1 MVIFKKRLKW
11 KVKINFRW
19 ENGEALEKLLSE
31 DSRRKRNRNITIN
44 IQMTAISWLVEFV
57 AGIIVLVTATFIMND
72 ATSQILAVTDS
83 FLCFVVIPSSY
94 ILKLRPSGIS
104 LAYQ

>member
-1 MVIFKKRLKW
+1 MIFKLTRE
-11 KVKINFRW
+11 INFRW
-19 ENGEALEKLLSE
+19 ENGEVLEKILSE
-31 DSRRKRNRNITIN
+31 ESRRKRSRNITIN

-72 ATSQILAVTDS
+72 YTSQILAVTDS

>member
-1 MVIFKKRLKW
+1 MVVIL
-11 KVKINFRW
+11 KINFRW
-19 ENGEALEKLLSE
+19 ENGKVLDKLLSE
-31 DSRRKRNRNITIN
+31 ESRRKRNRNITIN

-72 ATSQILAVTDS
+72 YTSQILAVIDS

>member
-1 MVIFKKRLKW
+1 MVVIL
-11 KVKINFRW
+11 KINFRW

-72 ATSQILAVTDS
+72 YTSQILAVTDS